1 MATINQGSTKTYV
14 TISKQEAEWLGQQT
28 SNYSGGLYINVWAKG
43 NSKRLY
49 VQLSGKKDS
58 SFFDM
63 KAETLETGMSLSLAK
78 ALTAFIEAQMPAV
91 EATETEVTETV
102 VETTEAVA
110 VPNFY
115 DTYTST
121 DYRASQYSD
130 EEIRAS
136 MSAPLH
142 NRPVKHLEAVALR
155 EGKKYQLSQADIER
169 LYDAMDWLI
178 GGFDGNEN
186 DPFIITGIARGMV
199 TENPKYI
206 AELERNNAQIEAMKQ
221 QSIARGDYHEGIG
234 FSVGVG
240 MNHLRWIL
248 TVAGRQ
254 WAKENLR

>member
-1 MATINQGSTKTYV
+1 
-14 TISKQEAEWLGQQT
+14 
-28 SNYSGGLYINVWAKG
+28 
-43 NSKRLY
+43 
-49 VQLSGKKDS
+49 
-58 SFFDM
+58 
-63 KAETLETGMSLSLAK
+63 MSLSLAK
-78 ALTAFIEAQMPAV
+78 ALVAFIEAQMPVA
-91 EATETEVTETV
+91 EATETEEIEISATKTEIV
-102 VETTEAVA
+102 AAVA
-110 VPNFY
+110 PNFY

-121 DYRASQYSD
+121 DYRTSQHSE

-136 MSAPLH
+136 MSAPLRNH
-142 NRPVKHLEAVALR
+142 PVKHLEAVALR